1 LAAQA
6 RDWTAHT
13 CAARTSERG
22 QGHAGK
28 SKRHSQATRHFF
40 PGSSEDRVFDRKKEA
55 SAELHRI
62 AVDTAFIT
70 SIDLYALA
78 GYQPERCTGLANL
91 AG

>member
-1 LAAQA
+1 
-6 RDWTAHT
+6 
-13 CAARTSERG
+13 
-22 QGHAGK
+22 
-28 SKRHSQATRHFF
+28 
-40 PGSSEDRVFDRKKEA
+40 VFDRKKEA

-70 SIDLYALA
+70 SIDLYTLA